1 MVEMIFVF
9 GFEGIPSLIT
19 FYGEVAQLARACG
32 SYPQCRGFESPLRYY
47 LGRGENVDFTV
58 FSLLFCFLIMLLTLN
73 FRSGIIL

>member
-47 LGRGENVDFTV
+47 FFEAET
-58 FSLLFCFLIMLLTLN
+58 LIL
-73 FRSGIIL
+73 